1 MAKEKTLFACT
12 ACGYETSRWVG
23 RCPGCGAWNTMV
35 ESAPIVTGAPAK
47 APKQRPGTGA
57 SAMLL
62 REIPEDVA
70 VRSSTGISEL
80 DRVLGGG
87 IVEGALMLI
96 GGDPGIGKSTLLLQV
111 CANLCK
117 TGKRVLYVSGE
128 ESAKQLKLR
137 ANRLGITSETLY
149 VLAENALDNVEEKL
163 RGLSPDVAVI
173 DSIQTMYR
181 PDMASAP
188 GSVSQIRECTS
199 QIMRLCKESGTAI
212 FLVGHVTKDG
222 AIAGPRM
229 LEHMV
234 DVVLY
239 FEGDRQQEYRL
250 LRAVKNRFGS
260 VNELGVFQMTEAGMQ
275 IVPNP
280 SEQLLSHRAK
290 GASGS
295 VVFCGLEGSRP
306 LLCDVQALAS
316 TSYFGTPRRTV
327 GGADTGRVALLLAVL
342 EKRANQKTYN
352 QDVYINVAG
361 GLELSEPAADLAL
374 CMAVV
379 SSLKDAAIG
388 AEVAVMG
395 EVGLAGEVRAIPQCD
410 RRISECQRLGF
421 TTILLPKERY
431 SYYENRNLSAF
442 PEISVESIANGKV
455 FGELETMFCDYAAWR
470 TAALRAVTWCD
481 LNLFHRPVVN
491 EVVVTPDAL
500 LEELYTMPDTAEDI
514 VREADTVA
522 ADNAALRDQIEAYG
536 GYYCYLA
543 VPCQYA
549 YYEDAYPA
557 YLENRA
563 AYTAAERAALREAME
578 ARGIAYVDMGEIF
591 DAEGHLPEF
600 SSKVDNHYGLRGAYV
615 TYRAAAERLA
625 ADGCALC
632 VPEEGTDVT
641 FSALPN
647 PYMGSRTRKLL
658 GLRGNDEKLLTAS
671 FAEDLP
677 FTRFDNGAAAEAT
690 VYALPGSDAEPLTYG
705 LYMGGDIAETVIRTD
720 RPELPNALIFG
731 DSFTNPVECLAYYSF
746 NELRSVDLRHYTV
759 QSLSD
764 YIAAYQP
771 DVVLCVRDYQS
782 LLLREFNG
790 DFFS

>member
-1 MAKEKTLFACT
+1 M
-12 ACGYETSRWVG
+12 
-23 RCPGCGAWNTMV
+23 
-35 ESAPIVTGAPAK
+35 
-47 APKQRPGTGA
+47 
-57 SAMLL
+57 
-62 REIPEDVA
+62 
-70 VRSSTGISEL
+70 
-80 DRVLGGG
+80 GGG
-87 IVEGALMLI
+87 LVPGGVSLI

-111 CANLCK
+111 MSRLVAQ
-117 TGKRVLYVSGE
+117 GKSALYVSGE
-128 ESAKQLKLR
+128 ESAGQVAMR
-137 ANRLGITSETLY
+137 AKRLGIEPH
-149 VLAENALDNVEEKL
+149 
-163 RGLSPDVAVI
+163 GLSLMSEIELEKIEEALLRLKPEFIVI

-421 TTILLPKERY
+421 TTILLPKENMR
-431 SYYENRNLSAF
+431 RLKA
-442 PEISVESIANGKV
+442 PEGMKLVGVDTVMQAISV
-455 FGELETMFCDYAAWR
+455 
-470 TAALRAVTWCD
+470 
-481 LNLFHRPVVN
+481 LF
-491 EVVVTPDAL
+491 
-500 LEELYTMPDTAEDI
+500 
-514 VREADTVA
+514 
-522 ADNAALRDQIEAYG
+522 
-536 GYYCYLA
+536 
-543 VPCQYA
+543 
-549 YYEDAYPA
+549 
-557 YLENRA
+557 
-563 AYTAAERAALREAME
+563 
-578 ARGIAYVDMGEIF
+578 
-591 DAEGHLPEF
+591 
-600 SSKVDNHYGLRGAYV
+600 
-615 TYRAAAERLA
+615 
-625 ADGCALC
+625 
-632 VPEEGTDVT
+632 
-641 FSALPN
+641 
-647 PYMGSRTRKLL
+647 
-658 GLRGNDEKLLTAS
+658 
-671 FAEDLP
+671 
-677 FTRFDNGAAAEAT
+677 
-690 VYALPGSDAEPLTYG
+690 
-705 LYMGGDIAETVIRTD
+705 
-720 RPELPNALIFG
+720 
-731 DSFTNPVECLAYYSF
+731 
-746 NELRSVDLRHYTV
+746 
-759 QSLSD
+759 
-764 YIAAYQP
+764 
-771 DVVLCVRDYQS
+771 
-782 LLLREFNG
+782 
-790 DFFS
+790 